1 MKDYVAQ
8 LRALLG
14 HRPLILPGSSVVVTD
29 ERGGVLLLARAD
41 TGGWGLPGG
50 LMDPGE
56 SFEDT
61 ARREVLEE
69 TGLVVGE
76 LTLLGLFSGGPTYFY
91 RYPNGDQ
98 VHNATAAYV
107 TALPPGATVV
117 PDQVENTAAAF
128 FDIDRLPAD
137 LIPPERPIL
146 DAYRD
151 AYRQAPSGLAV
162 KAVRRR

>member
-14 HRPLILPGSSVVVTD
+14 HRPLILPGSSVVVSD
-29 ERGGVLLLARAD
+29 EQGKVLLLARAD

-69 TGLVVGE
+69 TGLVVGA

-107 TALPPGATVV
+107 TALPAGAVVV

-137 LIPPERPIL
+137 VIPPERPIL

-151 AYRQAPSGLAV
+151 TYRHRQDGSTAQAAGQ
-162 KAVRRR
+162 R